1 MTRKPAFE
9 SIAQLWRGLL
19 SCWLL
24 LVFSSAGFADDTM
37 PVGAPKQVPEKV
49 PEQDNTSQSMQLNG
63 EPPRMH
69 PANLALR
76 FGLEVAA
83 LTAMGAWGLDQADG
97 VARFGLMVGVPA
109 AAAAAWGT
117 FTVPEDPSR
126 RGGKGA
132 VTVPGLV
139 RLGVEFAVFGFATW
153 AMWDMG
159 QADLAGGYAATTAVH
174 YAISLKRIR
183 WLLRR

>member
-1 MTRKPAFE
+1 
-9 SIAQLWRGLL
+9 
-19 SCWLL
+19 
-24 LVFSSAGFADDTM
+24 
-37 PVGAPKQVPEKV
+37 
-49 PEQDNTSQSMQLNG
+49 MQQND

-97 VARFGLMVGVPA
+97 VARFGLMIGVPA

-126 RGGKGA
+126 GGKGL
-132 VTVPGLV
+132 VTVPGLA

-153 AMWDMG
+153 AMRDMG
-159 QADLAGGYAATTAVH
+159 HADLAGGYAATTAVH
-174 YAISLKRIR
+174 YAISFKRIR